1 MPIHEPKPARRFPE
15 ADELTVQ
22 FSVPP
27 ELLEEL
33 AAGNDPQRRSAP
45 TADAFQDEQTLLM
58 LPRAAA
64 EALGAVAIAPPPRPT
79 APAPAPAPLRA
90 MTPVDISEAELSA
103 LLRPRRMARL
113 AAFGLLLVI
122 GLVLGAIALTS
133 R

>member
-1 MPIHEPKPARRFPE
+1 MPKHEPKPARRFPE

-22 FSVPP
+22 YSVPP

-33 AAGNDPQRRSAP
+33 AAGTDPQRRSAT

-64 EALGAVAIAPPPRPT
+64 EALGAVAIASPPRP
-79 APAPAPAPLRA
+79 AAPAPAPLRA

-103 LLRPRRMARL
+103 LLRPRRVARL
-113 AAFGLLLVI
+113 AAFGLLLVL